1 LTLVLFIPHS
11 QGCVLIADR
20 QNTRGQGIKDEI
32 TKIYLEGDEGPA
44 IGCAGS
50 TEIIQNLYARMR
62 DSGNITNSNIRE
74 RVNNLWLEIT
84 KNVLKV
90 HSIVGE
96 QGIKYEELDIE
107 SLIIEIDGES
117 ITPFYMHSGI
127 YRRIDVDSI
136 TAIPTGIPGM
146 NAFSKTP
153 VVELSE
159 ETAIKLGE
167 FILRQ
172 MTFSDYTIGPIEYHG
187 YDFVRV
193 TNDGHFTLDK
203 KEPTV
208 NRNLGYSDLLK
219 ILVEEES

>member
-1 LTLVLFIPHS
+1 MTLVLFIPHG

-20 QNTRGQGIKDEI
+20 QNTRKQGIKDEV

-74 RVNNLWLEIT
+74 RVNDLWLEIT
-84 KNVLKV
+84 KNVIKV

-107 SLIIEIDGES
+107 SLIIEIDRGS
-117 ITPFYMHSGI
+117 ITPFYMHRGN
-127 YRRIDVDSI
+127 YRRIDMDTI
-136 TAIPTGIPGM
+136 TAIPTGLPDI
-146 NAFSKTP
+146 NTFLKIP

-167 FILRQ
+167 YILRQ
-172 MTFSDYTIGPIEYHG
+172 MVFSNYEIGPIEYHG
-187 YDFVRV
+187 YDFIRV
-193 TNDGHFTLDK
+193 SIDGQFTLDK
-203 KEPTV
+203 KGPTV
-208 NRNLGYSDLLK
+208 KRNLGYSDILK
-219 ILVEEES
+219 ILVEEEG